1 MYRLFDSLQ
10 LAFER
15 LWNHRV
21 LVFWALVGLTAAT
34 TLALSLPLYVDAV
47 DTRLLASR
55 LTQPPYAFRFRYLG
69 SWKGNIQAADVNG
82 ATSAIEQGFVGAIG
96 LPTQKIVTYSRGGAW
111 TTRLSTNKPL
121 GAFSIGS
128 LDGAQSQMLITM
140 GKWPPAPVQPNDPI
154 PVLLSENMMGTMG
167 VQVGDSLTSTTPTG
181 KTVAMKVAAIWRPIN
196 ANDPAW
202 IFTPKFFNE
211 ILLVQ
216 PPDLSKALAGVDKPV
231 EESAWYVVFDGSQI
245 RTSDVGGLLGRIVDG
260 NRDVANVLPG
270 IQMDASPVDGLTQFS
285 NEVTQL
291 TEQLIIMILPVAG
304 LVLYFVAMVAG
315 LLVNRQQTEDVTL
328 RSRGMARRGILGI
341 HLLMWL
347 ILATIAFLVGMAL
360 SPGVV
365 RLVGQT
371 TSFLRFDNT
380 DAPLVVTFTP
390 QAMLAGILTAL
401 LAASTGLYT
410 AWRTTR
416 QTITSLKQQS
426 ARATSAWWQRI
437 YLDVILLVPA
447 YYVLFMLTKQGGL
460 VSTAED
466 PFSNPISFVG
476 PTLFALGNT
485 LLFLRLFP
493 FVLRM
498 ASRVVALGSGVAILM
513 ALRELTRSIGRYR
526 GGLLMMCFTLS
537 LTGFT
542 ASMASTID
550 KSLQDSVNYKIGAD
564 AVLVTAA
571 EAQTSENTSDSST
584 TATTTQTVTGFN
596 TLPATDLLSIPG
608 VQSVSRAGNYAAQL
622 LLPSQRLDG
631 KVLGIDR
638 ETIAAIVRWRTDY
651 SDTPIADLLNKLA
664 TTREGVLIDTG
675 TAKKYNLKIGQVVTY
690 QVSALNQW
698 YQLKVPILGVI
709 NFFPTMDP
717 TKGFFLIA
725 NIDPIWEAV
734 GTELPFD
741 IWISLKPG
749 ADQSAVETAVKEKG
763 FPVLEW
769 QDPAQALHDAETAP
783 SRRGVLG
790 FLSVGFIASILL
802 TLVGSIIQS
811 AASFRIQAIQLG
823 SLRAMGLGSLPVAV
837 YLIVSQGLAVV
848 GGVLGGTAIGAA
860 TTLLFLP
867 LLDFSGGLPPYL
879 VRVAWSDIIT
889 VYAIFAGVLI
899 SVTIITTFMLSRER
913 LFTLVKLGET
923 A

>member
-231 EESAWYVVFDGSQI
+231 EESAWFVVFDGTQI

-315 LLVNRQQTEDVTL
+315 MLVSRQQTEDVTL
-328 RSRGMARRGILGI
+328 RSRGMARRGVLGI
-341 HLLMWL
+341 HLLVWL
-347 ILATIAFLVGMAL
+347 ILATAAFVIGMAL

-380 DAPLVVTFTP
+380 DAPLAVTFTP
-390 QAMLAGILTAL
+390 QTVLAGILTAL
-401 LAASTGLYT
+401 LAASTGLYS

-416 QTITSLKQQS
+416 QTITSFKQQS
-426 ARATSAWWQRI
+426 ARAALAWWQRI
-437 YLDVILLVPA
+437 YLDVLLLIPA
-447 YYVLFMLTKQGGL
+447 YYVLYMLTRQGGL
-460 VSTAED
+460 VSSAED

-493 FVLRM
+493 FMLRM

-631 KVLGIDR
+631 KVLGIKTLDR
-638 ETIAAIVRWRTDY
+638 KSTR
-651 SDTPIADLLNKLA
+651 LNSSHS
-664 TTREGVLIDTG
+664 
-675 TAKKYNLKIGQVVTY
+675 Q
-690 QVSALNQW
+690 
-698 YQLKVPILGVI
+698 
-709 NFFPTMDP
+709 
-717 TKGFFLIA
+717 
-725 NIDPIWEAV
+725 
-734 GTELPFD
+734 
-741 IWISLKPG
+741 IS
-749 ADQSAVETAVKEKG
+749 
-763 FPVLEW
+763 
-769 QDPAQALHDAETAP
+769 
-783 SRRGVLG
+783 
-790 FLSVGFIASILL
+790 
-802 TLVGSIIQS
+802 
-811 AASFRIQAIQLG
+811 
-823 SLRAMGLGSLPVAV
+823 
-837 YLIVSQGLAVV
+837 
-848 GGVLGGTAIGAA
+848 
-860 TTLLFLP
+860 
-867 LLDFSGGLPPYL
+867 
-879 VRVAWSDIIT
+879 
-889 VYAIFAGVLI
+889 
-899 SVTIITTFMLSRER
+899 
-913 LFTLVKLGET
+913 
-923 A
+923 